1 MEAFLASLS
10 NRLYISQE
18 SDKYVLSCP
27 GGWGRGQLAGPLQ
40 AHGAAGICTSMPLS
54 GTEWR
59 RALSL
64 SRDVC

>member
-27 GGWGRGQLAGPLQ
+27 GGWGRGQLVLCRLMGPL
-40 AHGAAGICTSMPLS
+40 AFARLCRFLARNSVGH
-54 GTEWR
+54 
-59 RALSL
+59 
-64 SRDVC
+64 